1 MMRSHRVS
9 TPLMV
14 ACLVIAVPTRATS
27 QAVWQFGLGPSV
39 TLTRPGDRQLWG
51 ASGQLR
57 KYLAP
62 VVVMRGYGSMHLVHD
77 AGVGGPV
84 MTAVGG
90 EIGFTLPESYRRQ
103 TLAWTLS
110 VGGSL
115 VHFAGGRRMVENCGI
130 EGCETHNRGYDPGL
144 VAAATAALGVEVRT
158 ASDLALYADGRV
170 HVPLRLGANGYASD
184 PHAAFVSIAMG
195 LVFGY

>member
-1 MMRSHRVS
+1 MSLARYERSAFSRLANDHAAGDGQSRCAARVTMMGSHRVS
-9 TPLMV
+9 TLLMV
-14 ACLVIAVPTRATS
+14 ACLVVVAVPTYATS

-39 TLTRPGDRQLWG
+39 TLIRPGDRQLWG
-51 ASGQLR
+51 ASGRLR
-57 KYLAP
+57 KYLTP
-62 VVVMRGYGSMHLVHD
+62 VVVMRGYGSIHLVHN

-115 VHFAGGRRMVENCGI
+115 VLFAGGRRMVENCWY
-130 EGCETHNRGYDPGL
+130 RG
-144 VAAATAALGVEVRT
+144 
-158 ASDLALYADGRV
+158 
-170 HVPLRLGANGYASD
+170 
-184 PHAAFVSIAMG
+184 M
-195 LVFGY
+195 